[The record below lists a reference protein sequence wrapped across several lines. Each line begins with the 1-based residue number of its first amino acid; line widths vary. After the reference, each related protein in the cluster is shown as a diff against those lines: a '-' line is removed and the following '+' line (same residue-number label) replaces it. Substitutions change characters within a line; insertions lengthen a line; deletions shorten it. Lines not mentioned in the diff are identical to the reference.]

1 MANAPRQVIGNGLPK
16 FEFGITNAFRYKQF
30 DFNFFLR
37 SSIGHQ
43 LINTYRAFYENPNVA
58 TSYNIVNT
66 KYFNP
71 KVTDGAA
78 YSSYDVEKAS
88 FLKLDNATL
97 GYTFKIAKSSKPGM
111 ISSLRA
117 YISGQNLFTITG
129 YTGVDPEVRY
139 ADSGNVLAPGIDRRE
154 TWVYTRSFTLGVNLG
169 F

>member
-1 MANAPRQVIGNGLPK
+1 
-16 FEFGITNAFRYKQF
+16 
-30 DFNFFLR
+30 
-37 SSIGHQ
+37 

-78 YSSYDVEKAS
+78 YSSYDVEKGD

-97 GYTFKIAKSSKPGM
+97 GYTFKMTKSNGKSGM

-139 ADSGNVLAPGIDRRE
+139 SDSGNVLAPGIDRRE
-154 TWVYTRSFTLGVNLG
+154 TWVYTRSFTFGITMG